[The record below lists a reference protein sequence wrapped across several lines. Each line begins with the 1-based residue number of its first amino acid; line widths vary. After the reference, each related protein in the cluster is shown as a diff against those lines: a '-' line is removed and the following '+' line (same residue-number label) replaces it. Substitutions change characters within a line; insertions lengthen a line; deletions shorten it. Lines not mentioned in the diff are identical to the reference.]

1 MAFNVLKDPKD
12 PRNFIV
18 QPVPVGGADP
28 SLLAAGQAAGQAGT
42 LARPKRRPSAGF
54 QSTAPGTGETQFGP
68 GSEEAFARGLFNFRG
83 RLNRKRFEQNKTVFE
98 ANLVRDGLNMN
109 APGVREALNEAYK
122 STNGFAA
129 ATDVAQ
135 DFFFNQPEQKQ
146 QRALDLDAIQAKE
159 KRTSDKLLAE
169 TERIENENA
178 VFKYDLGVPTQRVV
192 EDRFKFRRRMSLA
205 DRFRDAMVLS
215 EEFGTVRFG
224 ESTSSHKAALK
235 RAYEDI
241 RREIT
246 LGVGEFSDAGALG
259 DVEREWF
266 GEFAGE
272 FLTLA
277 PLQDSARRVAL
288 QDGFNFLQR
297 GAEDIRQ
304 SNRALLMGARPVAWD
319 LGDPRTSDQI
329 LAREVPANLTEL
341 NPQEIEVEAG
351 LARERAEAAGE
362 PAPPTTA
369 EPPPTDDFFS
379 GVEELTQGTP
389 LAEQTPLGAV
399 GTAVGGILEGASE
412 TAQQFTDEE
421 ERRQIRERAGR

>member
-28 SLLAAGQAAGQAGT
+28 ALLAAGTAAGQTGT
-42 LARPKRRPSAGF
+42 LARPKRRPARGF
-54 QSTAPGTGETQFGP
+54 EGAAPGTGETQFGP

-109 APGVREALNEAYK
+109 APGVRQALNEAYK

-129 ATDVAQ
+129 ATDVAK
-135 DFFFNQPEQKQ
+135 DFFFNQPEQQ
-146 QRALDLDAIQAKE
+146 AQRAIDLKALQEKE

-169 TERIENENA
+169 TTRIQNENDT
-178 VFKYDLGVPTQRVV
+178 FKYDLGLPAARVAD
-192 EDRFKFRRRMSLA
+192 DRFKFASRQTLA

-215 EEFGTVRFG
+215 DHFGTVRFG
-224 ESTSSHKAALK
+224 ESTSSEKAAVK
-235 RAYEDI
+235 QAYADI
-241 RREIT
+241 KREIT
-246 LGVGEFSDAGALG
+246 IGIGAQAEAGALS
-259 DVEREWF
+259 DEERDF
-266 GEFAGE
+266 FAEFAGQ
-272 FLTLA
+272 FGTLA
-277 PLQDSARRVAL
+277 PIQDSTRRVAL
-288 QDGFNFLQR
+288 NDGFNFLKN

-304 SNRALLMGARPVAWD
+304 SNRALMRGARPVNWD
-319 LGDPRTSDQI
+319 SIGAPRTVDQI
-329 LAREVPANLTEL
+329 LSRQVPANLTEL
-341 NPQEIEVEAG
+341 TPEEIATEASK
-351 LARERAEAAGE
+351 ARTTAEAAAAE
-362 PAPPTTA
+362 PAPAVDPFFAGIDDLTA
-369 EPPPTDDFFS
+369 P
-379 GVEELTQGTP
+379 TP

-421 ERRQIRERAGR
+421 ERARIRERAGR